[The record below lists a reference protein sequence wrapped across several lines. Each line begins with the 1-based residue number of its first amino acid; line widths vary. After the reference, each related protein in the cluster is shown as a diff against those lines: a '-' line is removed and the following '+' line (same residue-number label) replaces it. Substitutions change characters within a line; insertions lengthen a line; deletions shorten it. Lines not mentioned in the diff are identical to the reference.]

1 MFVSPSGI
9 SVVKSHCDKVGRP
22 TSWEPMPSS
31 SWSTP
36 RIVHACIWSNTNWTN
51 CCTTWSEREG
61 TDKASG
67 WDHRRKGCGKP
78 VSATQHAQFSLC
90 DGRRVCFIVVTQDL
104 SNAVLLVF
112 ANKQDL
118 RINGD
123 PRASGSSA
131 AAGSSSSASA
141 AAAPAASSSSSSSSS
156 SSISAAS
163 AAAADAAAAS
173 FSSCL
178 TAAEIADYLNL
189 QAIKDHSWH
198 IQACCALTGEG
209 LYEGIEWVTQAVTKA

>member
-1 MFVSPSGI
+1 V
-9 SVVKSHCDKVGRP
+9 
-22 TSWEPMPSS
+22 
-31 SWSTP
+31 
-36 RIVHACIWSNTNWTN
+36 
-51 CCTTWSEREG
+51 
-61 TDKASG
+61 
-67 WDHRRKGCGKP
+67 CG
-78 VSATQHAQFSLC
+78 
-90 DGRRVCFIVVTQDL
+90 QDL

-131 AAGSSSSASA
+131 AAGSSASAAAASAA
-141 AAAPAASSSSSSSSS
+141 AAAPAAASSSSS

-178 TAAEIADYLNL
+178 SAAEIADYLNL

>member
-1 MFVSPSGI
+1 L
-9 SVVKSHCDKVGRP
+9 
-22 TSWEPMPSS
+22 
-31 SWSTP
+31 
-36 RIVHACIWSNTNWTN
+36 SNTNWTN
-51 CCTTWSEREG
+51 CCTTRSEQKS

-67 WDHRRKGCGKP
+67 RERRRKGRGKP
-78 VSATQHAQFSLC
+78 VGATQHAQFSL
-90 DGRRVCFIVVTQDL
+90 RVFGIHFATQDL

-131 AAGSSSSASA
+131 AAASSSSASA
-141 AAAPAASSSSSSSSS
+141 AAAAAPAASSSSS

-178 TAAEIADYLNL
+178 SAAEIADYLNL

>member
-1 MFVSPSGI
+1 V
-9 SVVKSHCDKVGRP
+9 
-22 TSWEPMPSS
+22 
-31 SWSTP
+31 
-36 RIVHACIWSNTNWTN
+36 
-51 CCTTWSEREG
+51 
-61 TDKASG
+61 
-67 WDHRRKGCGKP
+67 CG
-78 VSATQHAQFSLC
+78 
-90 DGRRVCFIVVTQDL
+90 QDL

-131 AAGSSSSASA
+131 AAGSSASA
-141 AAAPAASSSSSSSSS
+141 AAASAAAASSSSS

-178 TAAEIADYLNL
+178 SAAEIADYLNL